1 MRRSPPQ
8 QTEGPQ
14 RCAQPPFIVTRRW
27 SRALSPPGAQGDAVH
42 HALHLLLIPQ
52 DVGLHGADLVL
63 LVADQLLQLGQLR
76 PQWLHGTV
84 RDAGRDKT
92 AVSTWP
98 RLARASSSRQWK
110 AATVSCSPHP
120 EKKRKYFLKPLNY
133 GCREGPRDGREGS
146 SEARRRWAPPPGWPT
161 RPPPSYAGTPTS
173 GGGPPAEGHRCRG
186 PSKPLA
192 RDVAGG
198 LPGPG

>member
-1 MRRSPPQ
+1 MLKSAATPARGRIPAPGLRKPAFFTRGVNAPTVLKARQPAGGSVRRSPPQ

-84 RDAGRDKT
+84 RDAGGDKT

-110 AATVSCSPHP
+110 AATASCSPHP

-146 SEARRRWAPPPGWPT
+146 SEARRR
-161 RPPPSYAGTPTS
+161 
-173 GGGPPAEGHRCRG
+173 
-186 PSKPLA
+186 
-192 RDVAGG
+192 
-198 LPGPG
+198 